1 MNSGKEQLLVNFSHF
16 NFLEQIQKDLQN
28 HQTTSRDPDNMF
40 GSGEESWD
48 ALAAEERV
56 TRVNEVVFAILS
68 SLQ

>member
-1 MNSGKEQLLVNFSHF
+1 MS
-16 NFLEQIQKDLQN
+16 
-28 HQTTSRDPDNMF
+28 

-48 ALAAEERV
+48 TLAAEERV